1 MFVLMWSTLLFS
13 VWGSN
18 ADVGTSL
25 ERREFCQGDFCITLI
40 DGQITAE
47 AGLCVV
53 IPCSFTISYW
63 FSLKGLVWFK
73 CETVQRCG
81 DSDVILSRNNQ
92 KIQPGFKG
100 RVALLEPNLSQRNCS
115 IIINDLTASDS
126 GSYQLKVNLFTS
138 SGRQD
143 KFQYLQRATVLVKDL
158 TQKPTLMIPPLTE
171 GLQSTLTC
179 TAPGLCSGSAPEI
192 TWMWRGGGGEND
204 SHITGNI
211 TDFKTETLT
220 DVGQRHS
227 STLSF
232 TPSAKHH
239 GTNITCKVGFTGGT
253 TAEETVTLNVTYVKE
268 VEITGNTSVREGELL
283 QLTCSVESFPPSLV
297 TWTKMSTK
305 DIKSGSKPDVQND
318 TLANPE
324 NTTEIYL
331 LSGNGQVTFSITKVT
346 AKDSGQYICT
356 ANHSNITQMEK
367 VDIEVI
373 YMKTPVITGN
383 TNLTKSQ
390 TLNLTCS
397 FERFPPSHIT
407 WSLPGSNTFLLNGTG
422 SATLVIP
429 NVRVDNFGR
438 YICTAKHLDMTVTLF
453 TDVTLF
459 PSIFE
464 NSGCEFQSGLLTC
477 VCISEGFPLPTIRW
491 PLLRSRTEYS
501 VMTSVTNHTVTST
514 ITLNVDDYSNTLA
527 ECVSSNENGE
537 AKENLTIE
545 MTMPAKKDGSRVL
558 KMFSRLEVI
567 VAFLIGA
574 LLSAVFCFLAT
585 KCHRKRQNSSGN
597 LDKTLEM
604 VTSQEDPLI
613 DAGQEVEDDQ
623 TYDQEVME
631 AGGAVA
637 EEKAALDPD
646 GGPNDVEYASIDF
659 SVLKRSA
666 AKKRETTET
675 EYAEIKKDVKEQRE
689 DQSGGE
695 GEVMEDKEEEMMIGE
710 DEETKNCVPEE
721 EEGEDEAVYSNVKD
735 VMDEI

>member
-1 MFVLMWSTLLFS
+1 MWT
-13 VWGSN
+13 
-18 ADVGTSL
+18 
-25 ERREFCQGDFCITLI
+25 
-40 DGQITAE
+40 
-47 AGLCVV
+47 
-53 IPCSFTISYW
+53 
-63 FSLKGLVWFK
+63 
-73 CETVQRCG
+73 
-81 DSDVILSRNNQ
+81 
-92 KIQPGFKG
+92 
-100 RVALLEPNLSQRNCS
+100 
-115 IIINDLTASDS
+115 
-126 GSYQLKVNLFTS
+126 
-138 SGRQD
+138 
-143 KFQYLQRATVLVKDL
+143 
-158 TQKPTLMIPPLTE
+158 
-171 GLQSTLTC
+171 
-179 TAPGLCSGSAPEI
+179 
-192 TWMWRGGGGEND
+192 
-204 SHITGNI
+204 
-211 TDFKTETLT
+211 
-220 DVGQRHS
+220 RHS